1 LVGDDFSSETLL
13 TIWNRGKGAGAGEHS
28 ILPFQGLFR
37 EAKALSAFTANGSF
51 TPSAATDNSS
61 YLSSSIG
68 PRCLFN
74 ARECL
79 VSAWSPAL
87 DGLQKDHGT
96 IDKKMSRVLVAAFQ
110 MPALILQQQHVVAR
124 FETAYVW
131 KHAWND

>member
-1 LVGDDFSSETLL
+1 MEPGKRGRGWRTFHPSNSGVVPRSEGSLSLHGQWVIDAVSSPPT
-13 TIWNRGKGAGAGEHS
+13 
-28 ILPFQGLFR
+28 
-37 EAKALSAFTANGSF
+37 
-51 TPSAATDNSS
+51 TPAISPLQLDHE
-61 YLSSSIG
+61 
-68 PRCLFN
+68 CLFN
-74 ARECL
+74 VRECV